1 MFDFKSGGAMSV
13 VVLLAVAA
21 ASCGPASTKGK
32 WVMANQSIGSAA
44 DSSPEIISGME
55 LELLNNGRFK
65 MTGFPPLEG
74 TYTDTNGTLTLKPT
88 EKRAPTYKLVWEKD
102 RYRQEEPKLNAPTF
116 WVRPPEPVSAKK

>member
-1 MFDFKSGGAMSV
+1 MMLVYVFAGTCIG
-13 VVLLAVAA
+13 
-21 ASCGPASTKGK
+21 CGPASTKGK
-32 WVMANQSIGSAA
+32 WVMANQAIGSAA
-44 DSSPEIISGME
+44 DAPPEIISGME

-74 TYTDTNGTLTLKPT
+74 TYTDSNGTLTLKPT

-116 WVRPPEPVSAKK
+116 WVRPPEPAPTKK

>member
-1 MFDFKSGGAMSV
+1 MA
-13 VVLLAVAA
+13 VLFAVAA
-21 ASCGPASTKGK
+21 VGCNSASTKGT
-32 WVMANQSIGSAA
+32 WVMANQAIGSAPEA
-44 DSSPEIISGME
+44 PPEIISGME

-74 TYTDTNGTLTLKPT
+74 TYTDSNGTLTLKPT

-116 WVRPPEPVSAKK
+116 WVRPPAPAPAKK

>member
-1 MFDFKSGGAMSV
+1 
-13 VVLLAVAA
+13 
-21 ASCGPASTKGK
+21 
-32 WVMANQSIGSAA
+32 
-44 DSSPEIISGME
+44 ME

-74 TYTDTNGTLTLKPT
+74 TYTDSNGILTLKPTEKRAPTYKPT

-116 WVRPPEPVSAKK
+116 WVRPPEPAPAKK